1 MKTLANNDELKQQI
15 EGISQSLD
23 LKKLVNFTESFLQE
37 EQKKEQQHIEESPKS
52 DDTTTSPLKGLGD
65 FITEENL
72 ASMVGMAKN
81 LVNPSTLSLLTK
93 LNNPIQ
99 KQEGNTDTTK
109 LILTIEQLSG
119 DLKKVHEELDQIK
132 QILSAI
138 SQQNSVLQNELL
150 SLTNR
155 RRW

>member
-1 MKTLANNDELKQQI
+1 MKILANNDELKQQI
-15 EGISQSLD
+15 EGVSQSLD
-23 LKKLVNFTESFLQE
+23 LNKLVNFTESFLQE
-37 EQKKEQQHIEESPKS
+37 EQKKEQQHNEESPKS
-52 DDTTTSPLKGLGD
+52 EDTTASPLKGLGD

-81 LVNPSTLSLLTK
+81 LVNPSTLSLLSK

-109 LILTIEQLSG
+109 LMLTIEQLSG
-119 DLKKVHEELDQIK
+119 DLKKVHVELDQIK
-132 QILSAI
+132 QILGAI
-138 SQQNSVLQNELL
+138 RQQNSVLQNELL

-155 RRW
+155 RRR